1 MRIVAGRHRGRPLS
15 APAGEQTR
23 PTSAL
28 TRESVFNILTHGK
41 FAADGDP
48 VQGAAMLDG
57 FAGAGANG
65 LEALSRGAEHAVFM
79 ESQAAAVAALRENLR
94 ALDEQSSATIVHAD
108 CLHPP
113 RASTACSLVILD
125 PPYRQ
130 GMAPPALRALWST
143 GWIAADALV
152 VVELMKTEDLSV
164 PDGFAELDTRKYGKA
179 KVVFLRAPTG

>member
-28 TRESVFNILTHGK
+28 TRESVFNILTHGR

-48 VQGAAMLDG
+48 LQGAVVLDG

-65 LEALSRGAEHAVFM
+65 LEALSRGAGHAVFM
-79 ESQAAAVAALRENLR
+79 ESQAPAISALRENLR
-94 ALDEQSSATIVHAD
+94 ALGEHGNATIVHAD

-113 RASTACSLVILD
+113 RATTACDLVILD

-130 GMAPPALRALWST
+130 GMAPPALRALWSS
-143 GWIAADALV
+143 GWIAAAALV
-152 VVELMKTEDLSV
+152 VVELMKTEDIAV
-164 PDGFAELDTRKYGKA
+164 PEGFEEIDTRKYGKA
-179 KVVFLRAPTG
+179 KVVFLRAPAG

>member
-28 TRESVFNILTHGK
+28 TRESVFNILTHGR

-48 VQGAAMLDG
+48 LQGASVLDG

-65 LEALSRGAEHAVFM
+65 LEALSRGAGHAVFM
-79 ESQAAAVAALRENLR
+79 ESQAPAVSALRENLR
-94 ALDEQSSATIVHAD
+94 ALGEQQNATIVHAD

-113 RASTACSLVILD
+113 RATTACDLVILD

-130 GMAPPALRALWST
+130 GMAPPALRALWSS

-152 VVELMKTEDLSV
+152 VVELMKTEDIAV
-164 PDGFAELDTRKYGKA
+164 PEGFEEIDTRKYGKA
-179 KVVFLRAPTG
+179 KVVFLRAPAG

>member
-15 APAGEQTR
+15 APPGERTR

-48 VQGAAMLDG
+48 LSGAVVLDG

-65 LEALSRGAEHAVFM
+65 LEALSRGAAHAVFM
-79 ESQAAAVAALRENLR
+79 ESHAPAIGALRENLS
-94 ALDEQSSATIVHAD
+94 ALGEQANAAIVHAD

-113 RASTACSLVILD
+113 RANRACDLVFLD

-130 GMAPPALRALWST
+130 TMAPPALRALWSS
-143 GWIAADALV
+143 GWIAAEALV

-164 PDGFAELDTRKYGKA
+164 PEGFQQIDIRKYGKA
-179 KVVFLRAPTG
+179 KVVFLHAPAG

>member
-23 PTSAL
+23 PTSAI

-41 FAADGDP
+41 VAADGDP
-48 VQGAAMLDG
+48 VAGAVVLDG

-65 LEALSRGAEHAVFM
+65 LEALSRGADHAVFM
-79 ESQAAAVAALRENLR
+79 ESQAAAISALRENLR
-94 ALDEQSSATIVHAD
+94 ALDEHANATIVHGD
-108 CLHPP
+108 CLRPP
-113 RASTACSLVILD
+113 RATSACGLVILD

-130 GMAPPALRALWST
+130 GMAPPALRALWSS

-164 PDGFAELDTRKYGKA
+164 PDGFDDIDSRKYGKA
-179 KVVFLRAPTG
+179 KVVFLRAPSG

>member
-15 APAGEQTR
+15 APAGEDTR

-48 VQGAAMLDG
+48 LQGAVVLDG

-65 LEALSRGAEHAVFM
+65 LESLSRGAAHAVFM
-79 ESQAAAVAALRENLR
+79 ESQAAAIAALKENLS
-94 ALDEQSSATIVHAD
+94 ALGEQANASVVHAD

-113 RASTACSLVILD
+113 RASRASDLVILD

-130 GMAPPALRALWST
+130 GMAPPALRALWSS

-152 VVELMKTEDLSV
+152 VVELMKTEDIEV
-164 PDGFAELDTRKYGKA
+164 PDGFEELDTRKYGKA
-179 KVVFLRAPTG
+179 KVVFLRAPES